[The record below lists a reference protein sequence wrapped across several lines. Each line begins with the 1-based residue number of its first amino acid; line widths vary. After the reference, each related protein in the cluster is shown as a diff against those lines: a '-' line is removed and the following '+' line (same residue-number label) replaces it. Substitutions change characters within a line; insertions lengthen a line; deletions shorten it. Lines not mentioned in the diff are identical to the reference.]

1 MTPGAAQSGRRW
13 GVAAGVMWLSVFV
26 GTMLAGLALW
36 VRLRFGRVTVDQ
48 FLMHLPFG
56 EGAAGVDRGLAFSAV
71 LAVVVIPALLVAM
84 FIVLVSRSRR
94 ALLSAGYWRGKQL
107 VIVRVVA
114 FITAVLVPL
123 WGSAMLGSSIGARQY
138 LRSVTT
144 PYDIAD
150 YYAVPEATAQ
160 HTGDGSAGGGEP
172 AAGSE
177 SAAAMSSRNL
187 VVIYLE
193 SIEDAF
199 ADEELF
205 GTNMLQPVT
214 TATTDWGSIDGLRQ
228 ADGGGWTMAGIVA
241 TQCGIPLRGAEAV
254 LDHSSRNE
262 IGAETERY
270 MPNAVCLGDVL
281 AEAGYRNIFL
291 GGADPAFASKGR
303 FLRDHGYQEVRGL
316 DAWREMGETE
326 LRSDWGLSDRRLFAH
341 AADEVDRLHA
351 SGEPFHLAVLTLDT
365 HESPFAHEY
374 CRSAANA
381 ANEEMSAITRC
392 SMEQVAGFIEHL
404 DTQGYLDDTAVVV
417 MGDHTKMA
425 AEWASFWEE
434 LDGLEQRTIFNRVWS
449 PDGVAPLTAGV
460 DQFAVYP
467 TLLELTGM
475 HLRDHRAGLG
485 VSALADEMPE
495 GSAAALDP
503 DAYLELVQSR
513 SAEFYAHIWG
523 E

>member
-1 MTPGAAQSGRRW
+1 MTPGAAHSGRRW
-13 GVAAGVMWLSVFV
+13 AVAAGLMWLCVLA

-48 FLMHLPFG
+48 FLMHLPVG
-56 EGAAGVDRGLAFSAV
+56 EGAAGIDLGLAMSAV
-71 LAVVVIPALLVAM
+71 LAVVVLPTLLVAM
-84 FIVLVSRSRR
+84 FVVLVSRSRR

-114 FITAVLVPL
+114 LVTAVLVPV
-123 WGSAMLGSSIGARQY
+123 WGSAMLGSSISAWQY

-150 YYAVPEATAQ
+150 YYAVPESTVAS
-160 HTGDGSAGGGEP
+160 GP
-172 AAGSE
+172 
-177 SAAAMSSRNL
+177 RNL

-193 SIEDAF
+193 SVEDSF
-199 ADEELF
+199 ANEELF

-214 TATTDWGSIDGLRQ
+214 AATADWGSIDGLRQ

-270 MPNAVCLGDVL
+270 MPNATCLGDVL
-281 AEAGYRNIFL
+281 ADAGYQNVFL

-303 FLRDHGYQEVRGL
+303 FLQDHGYQEVRGL

-351 SGEPFHLAVLTLDT
+351 SRDPFHLAVLTLDT

-381 ANEEMSAITRC
+381 ADEEMTAITRC
-392 SMEQVAGFIEHL
+392 SMDQVAGFIEHL

-449 PDGVAPLTAGV
+449 PDRVAPLTAGV

-485 VSALADEMPE
+485 VSALADEAPE